1 MLAASLLAVAAS
13 LPLGVW
19 PSDTGPAAVTV
30 HGIEFYLVD
39 PEDDYSIVA
48 IQPLAAALKRAE
60 PAELQ
65 RLAALADKLG
75 ADAVLLLGEMP
86 EKLIP
91 EDPDAPLPT
100 TGRYSVAVFVSFEDD
115 EGSEAKPGVPSAW
128 RRHTA
133 HHRRHAAERA
143 AGAALRRAP
152 H

>member
-30 HGIEFYLVD
+30 HEIEFYLVD

-48 IQPLAAALKRAE
+48 IQPLAKPLARAE

-75 ADAVLLLGEMP
+75 ADAVILLGEMP
-86 EKLIP
+86 ERLIP

-100 TGRYSVAVFVSFEDD
+100 TGRYAVAAFVSFSED
-115 EGSEAKPGVPSAW
+115 EGSETKPGVPSAW
-128 RRHTA
+128 RRHA
-133 HHRRHAAERA
+133 APHHRHPAGGSARA
-143 AGAALRRAP
+143 VLHRAG